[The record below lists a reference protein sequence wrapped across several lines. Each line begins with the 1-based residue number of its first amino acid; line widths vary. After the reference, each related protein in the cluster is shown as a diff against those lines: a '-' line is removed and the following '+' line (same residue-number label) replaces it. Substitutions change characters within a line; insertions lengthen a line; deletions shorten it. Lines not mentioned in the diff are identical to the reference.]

1 MNELVKLVAQK
12 TNMPE
17 TVAKIAVITVLGAI
31 KAKLPAN
38 VGVMLDTLLATSGTA
53 GTATQAQG
61 APNAN
66 PIVDIGSIVGGLGSL
81 LGKKS

>member
-17 TVAKIAVITVLGAI
+17 TVAKIAVVTVLGAI

-38 VGVMLDTLLATSGTA
+38 VGVMLDTLLATSGA
-53 GTATQAQG
+53 ATTTPAQG
-61 APNAN
+61 APAAN
-66 PIVDIGSIVGGLGSL
+66 PLGDIGNIVGGLGSL
-81 LGKKS
+81 LGKKQ